1 MEFLFNCVNQEEK
14 SLKKNLLFVIDS
26 LAMAG
31 AEKSLV
37 TLLSMLDSSKFNV
50 DLLLFAH
57 GNKLEELIPEEI
69 NILPPLKYTIFTQKR
84 VKDNLIDPFSLS
96 NYKMLVSRMKYSSK
110 IRLKKYS
117 NPQKARVF
125 WQSVSG
131 VIEKNPK
138 TYDVAISYAQGV
150 PTFYVAEKVKAKK
163 KLAWVN
169 VSYRLTGKDKVFQKK
184 YYDRYD
190 KIVGVS
196 DSTKEIFLK
205 TFPEYRNKM
214 EVIYDI
220 NNPQFISDMADIG
233 DGYEDNFDGVRILTI
248 GRLARQKGY
257 DIALEACKK
266 LKEKGI
272 NFKWYVLGKGPLEDE
287 IRQYVATNEL
297 TDHFVLLGVKVNP
310 YPYIKKSDIYVQ
322 TSRYEGFGLAIA
334 EARMLNVPVVTTN
347 FDAVYNQMVQNKNGL
362 VVNMDSES
370 IADGIINLINNH
382 NLRNEITE
390 YLKHE
395 KKGNIE
401 EIEKFYNL
409 VI

>member
-1 MEFLFNCVNQEEK
+1 M
-14 SLKKNLLFVIDS
+14 KKNLLFVIDS
-26 LAMAG
+26 LVIAG

-37 TLLSMLDSSKFNV
+37 TLLSMLDLSKFNV
-50 DLLLFAH
+50 DLMLFAH
-57 GNKLEELIPEEI
+57 GNKLEKLLPEEI
-69 NILPPLKYTIFTQKR
+69 NILPPLKYTIYTQKR
-84 VKDNLIDPFSLS
+84 VKDNLILSFSLS
-96 NYKMLVSRMKYSSK
+96 NYKMLFSRIKYSSK

-117 NPQKARVF
+117 NPQKARLF

-131 VIEKNPK
+131 VIEPNPK

-169 VSYRLTGKDKVFQKK
+169 AIYRLKRKDSEYQSK
-184 YYDRYD
+184 YYDHYD
-190 KIVGVS
+190 KIIGVS
-196 DSTKEIFLK
+196 ETSKEVFLE
-205 TFPEYRNKM
+205 TFPKYNNKM

-233 DGYEDNFDGVRILTI
+233 DGYEDYFDGVRILTI

-272 NFKWYVLGKGPLEDE
+272 NFRWYVLGKGPLEEE
-287 IRQYVATNEL
+287 IRHYVTTHNL
-297 TDHFVLLGVKVNP
+297 TDHFILLGVKANP

-322 TSRYEGFGLAIA
+322 TSKFEGFGLAIA

-370 IADGIINLINNH
+370 VADGIISLIHNH

-390 YLKHE
+390 YLKLE

>member
-1 MEFLFNCVNQEEK
+1 VEK
-14 SLKKNLLFVIDS
+14 KKLLFVIDS
-26 LAMAG
+26 LGVAG

-37 TLLSMLDSSKFNV
+37 TLLSMLDFSKFNV

-57 GNKLEELIPEEI
+57 GNKLEELVPKEV
-69 NILPPLKYTIFTQKR
+69 NVLPPLKYTKFTQQNIKE
-84 VKDNLIDPFSLS
+84 NIISFSVS
-96 NYKMLVSRMKYSSK
+96 GYKMLISRIKYSSK

-125 WQSVSG
+125 WESVAG
-131 VIEKNPK
+131 VIENSSK
-138 TYDVAISYAQGV
+138 TYDVAISYAQGI

-184 YYDRYD
+184 YYDQYD

-196 DSTKEIFLK
+196 ESTKEIFLE

-233 DGYEDNFDGVRILTI
+233 DGYEDFFDGLRILTI

-266 LKEKGI
+266 LKEKEI
-272 NFKWYVLGKGPLEDE
+272 NFKWYVLGKGPLEEE
-287 IRQYVATNEL
+287 IRQYVSTHDL
-297 TDHFVLLGVKVNP
+297 TDHFILLGVKANP
-310 YPYIKKSDIYVQ
+310 YPYIKQSDIYVQ
-322 TSRYEGFGLAIA
+322 TSKFEGFGLAIA

-347 FDAVYNQMVQNKNGL
+347 FDAVFNQMVQNKNGL
-362 VVNMDSES
+362 VVDMDSES
-370 IADGIINLINNH
+370 VAEGIISLINN
-382 NLRNEITE
+382 NDLRNEITE
-390 YLKHE
+390 YLKLE
-395 KKGNIE
+395 KKGNVE

>member
-1 MEFLFNCVNQEEK
+1 M
-14 SLKKNLLFVIDS
+14 KKELLFVIDS
-26 LAMAG
+26 LETAG

-37 TLLSMLDSSKFNV
+37 TLLSMLDLSKFNV
-50 DLLLFAH
+50 ELMLFAH
-57 GNKLEELIPEEI
+57 GNELEELIPKSI
-69 NILPPLKYTIFTQKR
+69 NLLRPLEYTIFTQRR
-84 VKDNLIDPFSLS
+84 VKDNLINSLS
-96 NYKMLVSRMKYSSK
+96 YRNFKMLLSRMKYSSK

-150 PTFYVAEKVKAKK
+150 PTFYVAEKVNAKK
-163 KLAWVN
+163 KIAWVN
-169 VSYRLTGKDKVFQKK
+169 AIYRLKRNDRKYQRK
-184 YYDRYD
+184 YYDLYD

-196 DSTKEIFLK
+196 ETAKEIFSE
-205 TFPEYRNKM
+205 TFPEYFNKM

-220 NNPQFISDMADIG
+220 NNPQFISEMADIG
-233 DGYEDNFDGVRILTI
+233 DGYEDSFHGIRILTI

-272 NFKWYVLGKGPLEDE
+272 DFKWYVLGKGPLEEE
-287 IRQYVATNEL
+287 IRQYIVSHGLTN
-297 TDHFVLLGVKVNP
+297 HFILLGVKTNP
-310 YPYIKKSDIYVQ
+310 YPFIKKSDIYVQ
-322 TSRYEGFGLAIA
+322 TSKFEGFGLAIA

-362 VVNMDSES
+362 VVNMDPES
-370 IADGIINLINNH
+370 VADGIINLIHNH

-395 KKGNIE
+395 KKGNVE